1 MKNNRHSTGHTV
13 ADHSEEVGRILS
25 GVPRGVIWWAA
36 GIFLFV
42 AAAVAALLWLTGLPL
57 DIPGIKV
64 IMQGR

>member
-1 MKNNRHSTGHTV
+1 MKNSRHSTARTA
-13 ADHSEEVGRILS
+13 ADHSEEVSRILS

-36 GIFLFV
+36 GVFLFV
-42 AAAVAALLWLTGLPL
+42 AAAVGVLLWLTGLPF

>member
-1 MKNNRHSTGHTV
+1 MKNSRHSTSHAAT
-13 ADHSEEVGRILS
+13 DHSEEVSRILS

-36 GIFLFV
+36 GVFLFV